1 MVADELRDVYDNLI
15 QFASAGERAVAL
27 TGARERFIARTGE
40 LFESDEAFERR
51 ICAFLEWYTLD
62 CVTPTGDTLLAA
74 YAKSLAQEAKVRQ
87 AKALSAWQHASL
99 SLYALTKLRP
109 DSCVLDDLLLSQ
121 RHTVPRGPQ
130 LLGLPAGALLVARVV
145 VHDDVPQLTD
155 GVSYFPQAARRVL
168 LRLAKSYRK
177 GRVPGVSRLDLLHR
191 LIYLSNRC
199 ERYKHVDPK
208 RIFQEGEAQVTAP
221 SLPEA

>member
-15 QFASAGERAVAL
+15 QFASAGQRAAAL
-27 TGARERFIARTGE
+27 TAAREVFIARTGE

-62 CVTPTGDTLLAA
+62 CVAPDGDTLLGA
-74 YAKSLAQEAKVRQ
+74 YAKSLTPQ
-87 AKALSAWQHASL
+87 AKEEQARALSAWQHASI
-99 SLYALTKLRP
+99 SLYAVAKLRP

-121 RHTVPRGPQ
+121 RHTVQGGPQ
-130 LLGLPAGALLVARVV
+130 LVGLSTGSMLVARVV

-155 GVSYFPQAARRVL
+155 GVSYFPLAARRVL
-168 LRLAKSYRK
+168 LRLAKAYRK

-191 LIYLSNRC
+191 LIYLTNRC

-208 RIFQEGEAQVTAP
+208 RIFEEGEAQVTAA
-221 SLPEA
+221 SLP